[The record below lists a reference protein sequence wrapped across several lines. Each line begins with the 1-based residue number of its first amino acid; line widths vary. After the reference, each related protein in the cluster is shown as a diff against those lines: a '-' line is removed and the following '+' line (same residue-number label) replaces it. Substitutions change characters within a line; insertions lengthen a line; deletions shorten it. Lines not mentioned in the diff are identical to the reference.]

1 MVWVTLEAVA
11 RPRASRMNC
20 AERMWGVAEV
30 ANAYYG
36 QFLPMAGSGSVRI
49 SVVSQ
54 FEISALGGKWT
65 SGYWSHRQCDA
76 QIVPNLTSEQ
86 RRLKLL

>member
-1 MVWVTLEAVA
+1 MAQRAMVYENTNPVTIEVQINK
-11 RPRASRMNC
+11 RVS
-20 AERMWGVAEV
+20 EV
-30 ANAYYG
+30 ASAYYG
-36 QFLPMAGSGSVRI
+36 QFLSMAGSGSVRI

-76 QIVPNLTSEQ
+76 QIVPDLTSEQ
-86 RRLKLL
+86 RRLKLF

>member
-1 MVWVTLEAVA
+1 MSEIA
-11 RPRASRMNC
+11 REFIFSRRALR
-20 AERMWGVAEV
+20 GVSEV
-30 ANAYYG
+30 ASAYYG
-36 QFLPMAGSGSVRI
+36 QFLSMAGSGSVRI

-76 QIVPNLTSEQ
+76 QIVPDLTSEQ
-86 RRLKLL
+86 RRLKLF